1 MRPVAEERSEGG
13 AAAREFRFSAEH
25 FRVISERIY
34 RFSGIRLPEAKHE
47 MVYARLARR
56 LRALGIGSFDDY
68 VRFLELE
75 PAEWEHCTNALTTNV
90 TAFYREEHH
99 FAILAEHA
107 RAHGAEDGPYRV
119 WSAGC
124 STGEEPYTIAM
135 CLSEALPQR
144 AFEVL
149 ATDLDTQ
156 VIAHARE
163 GVYPL
168 ASVQKL
174 SPERQK
180 RHFLRGAGR
189 HEGRARVR
197 REIAAHVEFLRVNLM
212 DREWPVTRGPRRH
225 LLPQRDDLLRQ
236 ADPGAAD
243 RALRGAGEAP
253 WPVLRRPRREPA
265 RQRALLPPQGPDGL
279 RAGPARGEGPVI
291 REDDPLRD
299 EIPNRYFDPHFK
311 IETAK
316 ILPGEYY
323 ATNKDMALVTVLGS
337 CVSACLRDRESGIG
351 GMNHFMLPDEGKLI
365 GRPRQHQRGR
375 ALRSARDGA
384 AHQPDP
390 QAGRAARPPGS
401 QGLRRRQR
409 AAGLHAVERGRAER
423 ASSSWNT

>member
-1 MRPVAEERSEGG
+1 MRPAAEERSEGG

-156 VIAHARE
+156 VIAMPAR
-163 GVYPL
+163 
-168 ASVQKL
+168 ACIR
-174 SPERQK
+174 SPRC
-180 RHFLRGAGR
+180 RSFPPSARSATSCGAPAATRAGR
-189 HEGRARVR
+189 G
-197 REIAAHVEFLRVNLM
+197 
-212 DREWPVTRGPRRH
+212 
-225 LLPQRDDLLRQ
+225 
-236 ADPGAAD
+236 
-243 RALRGAGEAP
+243 
-253 WPVLRRPRREPA
+253 
-265 RQRALLPPQGPDGL
+265 
-279 RAGPARGEGPVI
+279 
-291 REDDPLRD
+291 
-299 EIPNRYFDPHFK
+299 
-311 IETAK
+311 
-316 ILPGEYY
+316 
-323 ATNKDMALVTVLGS
+323 
-337 CVSACLRDRESGIG
+337 C
-351 GMNHFMLPDEGKLI
+351 
-365 GRPRQHQRGR
+365 
-375 ALRSARDGA
+375 
-384 AHQPDP
+384 
-390 QAGRAARPPGS
+390 AGRSPRT
-401 QGLRRRQR
+401 
-409 AAGLHAVERGRAER
+409 
-423 ASSSWNT
+423 WNSCA